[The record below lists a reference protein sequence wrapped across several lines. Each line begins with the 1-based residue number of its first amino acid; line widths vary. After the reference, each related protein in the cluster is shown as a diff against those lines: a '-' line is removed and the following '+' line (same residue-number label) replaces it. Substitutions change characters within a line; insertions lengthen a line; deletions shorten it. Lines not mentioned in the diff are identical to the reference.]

1 MRVRLTL
8 FITKIIRFIL
18 VKMGRGGSLPGT
30 IALRLCPDILKHITY
45 PETIVMVTGTNGKTS
60 TNNMVYEVLKKKY
73 KNVISNLK
81 GDNLKDG
88 IVTLILSQTKMDLK
102 CHCDAISIEVD
113 ELNTPKVLQ
122 DVPVSH
128 FIIMNFFRDQLDR
141 AGEMET
147 IITKIQNGLAAFNG
161 ELLLNGDD
169 PNVSR
174 LGYKRA
180 KTHYFGMKENSESTT
195 TSDEVKEGK
204 FCFNC
209 HTPLKYEYYQY
220 SHIGRFTCPACD
232 FGSHILDVEGYDVNL
247 NERSFKVDDFTF
259 KAPNDT
265 LYTMYNSLAVIL
277 IAKRLNIASEDVYN
291 VLSSFTLNKG
301 RMESINI
308 GRECLVNLIKNPAG
322 ANETMKY
329 IVRDKADKDIMIAI
343 NDNVPD
349 GIDVSWIWD
358 ANFELIVGDDVKN
371 IVCTGLRAYEMAL
384 RIKYTSFKGNVYVE
398 EEYEEAVKVFKTL
411 PNHAY
416 VMAVYTALQP
426 ILSILRR

>member
-8 FITKIIRFIL
+8 LITKFIRFIL
-18 VKMGRGGSLPGT
+18 VKLGRGGSLPGT
-30 IALRLCPDILKHITY
+30 IALRLCPDILSHITY
-45 PETIVMVTGTNGKTS
+45 PDTIVMVTGTNGKTS
-60 TNNMVYEVLKKKY
+60 TNNMVYEVLNKKY
-73 KNVISNLK
+73 ENVISNLK

-88 IVTLILSQTKMDLK
+88 IVTLILSKTKLDLR

-113 ELNTPKVLQ
+113 ELNVPKVLK

-128 FIIMNFFRDQLDR
+128 FIINNFFRDQLDR

-147 IITKIQNGLAAFNG
+147 IITKINNALSSFKG
-161 ELLLNGDD
+161 ELILNGDD

-174 LGYKRA
+174 LGYKRD
-180 KTHYFGMKENSESTT
+180 HSYYFGMTKTSESTLS
-195 TSDEVKEGK
+195 SDEAKEGK
-204 FCFNC
+204 FCFHC
-209 HTPLKYEYYQY
+209 HAPLKYEYYQY
-220 SHIGRFTCPACD
+220 SHIGRYSCPSCD
-232 FGSHILDVEGYDVNL
+232 FGSHNLDVEGYDVSL
-247 NERSFKVDDFTF
+247 EKNEFKVDGFTF
-259 KAPNDT
+259 KSPKDT

-277 IAKRLNIASEDVYN
+277 LAKRLGISDEDIYS

-301 RMESINI
+301 RMELVDI

-329 IVRDKADKDIMIAI
+329 IIRDKEDKDILIAI

-349 GIDVSWIWD
+349 GIDVSWIYD
-358 ANFELIVGDDVKN
+358 TNFELIFTEDVKN
-371 IVCTGLRAYEMAL
+371 IVCTGLRAHEMAL
-384 RIKYTSFKGNVYVE
+384 RIKYSSFKGNVYIE
-398 EEYEEAVKVFKTL
+398 ENYEDAIKVFKTL

-426 ILSILRR
+426 VLSILRR

>member
-8 FITKIIRFIL
+8 LITKLIRYIL

-30 IALRLCPDILKHITY
+30 IALRLCPDILKHISY
-45 PETIVMVTGTNGKTS
+45 PEIIVMVTGTNGKTS
-60 TNNMVYEVLKKKY
+60 TNNMMYEMLKKKY
-73 KNVISNLK
+73 KKVISNLK

-88 IVTLILSQTKMDLK
+88 IVTLILSNTKFDLK

-128 FIIMNFFRDQLDR
+128 FVIMNFFRDQLDR

-147 IITKIQNGLAAFNG
+147 IISKINNALPLFHG
-161 ELLLNGDD
+161 ELILNGDD
-169 PNVSR
+169 PNVAR
-174 LGYKRA
+174 LGYKRE
-180 KTHYFGMKENSESTT
+180 KTYYFGMAKTEESTQ
-195 TSDEVKEGK
+195 TSEEAKEGK
-204 FCFNC
+204 FCFHC
-209 HTPLKYEYYQY
+209 QTPLKYEFYQY
-220 SHIGRFTCPACD
+220 SHIGRYTCPSCD
-232 FGSHILDVEGYDVNL
+232 FGSHILDVEGYDVSL
-247 NERSFKVDDFTF
+247 EKNEFKVDGFTF
-259 KAPNDT
+259 KSPKDT

-277 IAKRLNIASEDVYN
+277 MAKRLQVTNENVYDV
-291 VLSSFTLNKG
+291 LASFTLNKG
-301 RMESINI
+301 RMERIDI

-329 IVRDKADKDIMIAI
+329 IIRDKEDKDILIAI

-349 GIDVSWIWD
+349 GIDVSWIYD
-358 ANFELIVGDDVKN
+358 TNFELIFGDDVKN

-384 RIKYTSFKGNVYVE
+384 RIKYSSFKGNVYVE
-398 EEYEEAVKVFKTL
+398 ENYEDAIKLFKSL
-411 PNHAY
+411 ENHAY

>member
-8 FITKIIRFIL
+8 LITKLIRYIL
-18 VKMGRGGSLPGT
+18 VKLGRGGSLPGT
-30 IALRLCPDILKHITY
+30 IALRLCPDILSHITY

-60 TNNMVYEVLKKKY
+60 TNNMVYEVLNKKY

-88 IVTLILSQTKMDLK
+88 IVTLILSKTKLDLR

-113 ELNTPKVLQ
+113 ELNVPKVLK

-128 FIIMNFFRDQLDR
+128 FIVMNFFRDQLDR

-147 IITKIQNGLAAFNG
+147 IITKINNALPLFKG
-161 ELLLNGDD
+161 ELILNGDD
-169 PNVSR
+169 PNVAR
-174 LGYKRA
+174 LGFKRDA
-180 KTHYFGMKENSESTT
+180 SYYFGMAKTSESTL
-195 TSDEVKEGK
+195 TSEEAKEGK
-204 FCFNC
+204 FCFHC
-209 HTPLKYEYYQY
+209 HAPLQYEYYQY
-220 SHIGRFTCPACD
+220 SHIGRYTCPSCE
-232 FGSHILDVEGYDVNL
+232 FGSHNLDVEGYDVSL
-247 NERSFKVDDFTF
+247 EENEFKVDGFTF
-259 KAPNDT
+259 KSPKDT

-277 IAKRLNIASEDVYN
+277 LAKRLNISNEDIYN

-301 RMESINI
+301 RMEIVNI

-329 IVRDKADKDIMIAI
+329 IIRDKEAKDILIAI

-349 GIDVSWIWD
+349 GIDVSWIYD
-358 ANFELIVGDDVKN
+358 ANFELIFGDDVKN

-384 RIKYTSFKGNVYVE
+384 RIKYSSFKGNVYVE
-398 EEYEEAVKVFKTL
+398 ENYEDAIKVFKTL